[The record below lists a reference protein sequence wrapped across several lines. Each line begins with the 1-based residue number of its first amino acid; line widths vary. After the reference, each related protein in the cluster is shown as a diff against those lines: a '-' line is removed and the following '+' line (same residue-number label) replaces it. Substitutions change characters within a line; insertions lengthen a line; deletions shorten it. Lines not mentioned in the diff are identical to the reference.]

1 MATTG
6 DVVIQRVPSRE
17 GRFKLQVLDTG
28 VTTSDN
34 TEWIGVHGARDMSF
48 MVLGFETPG
57 NAKVQVRV
65 HNKLTKPDATDNG
78 FAVWTATAD
87 IHRYLA
93 GPIEWIKMDLEEI
106 IIGSATLDAIVIG
119 RF

>member
-6 DVVIQRVPSRE
+6 DTIIQRVPTDE
-17 GRFKLQVLDTG
+17 GRVKVRLLDTA

-34 TEWIGVHGARDMSF
+34 TVWVGVHGARDMSF
-48 MVLGFETPG
+48 MVKGFETAG
-57 NAKVQVRV
+57 NATVQVRV
-65 HNKLTKPDATDNG
+65 HNSFTQPAASDGG
-78 FAVWTATAD
+78 FPVWTATAD

-93 GPIEWIKMDLEEI
+93 GPVEWIKMDLEKI
-106 IIGSATLDAIVIG
+106 TIGAATLDAWVVG